1 MSLLFLFR
9 PTLTAFSA
17 AHLNA
22 AQITEPDNN
31 NGELVISLPA
41 ELTASVNDGTSIKIS
56 VEYSLEQPSG
66 GVHFVIPEGD
76 GSLVE
81 V

>member
-1 MSLLFLFR
+1 M
-9 PTLTAFSA
+9 
-17 AHLNA
+17 
-22 AQITEPDNN
+22 
-31 NGELVISLPA
+31 
-41 ELTASVNDGTSIKIS
+41 ASVNDGTSIKIS

-81 V
+81 VY